1 MEIQLHHSGWKSVQ
15 LGWNSNQTV
24 KAAVFYFPYFAHDLF
39 LWQLGDLLNNKNFD
53 TSLAH
58 SCTRF
63 PYYLGMEIYQC
74 KDPMNN
80 NKDCWVGQLT
90 NTSLPQQSTS
100 VRFSTTHFL
109 FMFWWVDF
117 LHQNKNTKL
126 CLFLFEQSC
135 LKQVDNQVSW
145 YT

>member
-63 PYYLGMEIYQC
+63 
-74 KDPMNN
+74 
-80 NKDCWVGQLT
+80 
-90 NTSLPQQSTS
+90 SLLSGYGNLSMQRPNVQQQ
-100 VRFSTTHFL
+100 RL
-109 FMFWWVDF
+109 
-117 LHQNKNTKL
+117 L
-126 CLFLFEQSC
+126 
-135 LKQVDNQVSW
+135 SW
-145 YT
+145 AIN